1 MSTTSK
7 SRKKMARRKS
17 ISDILAQ
24 TERIMASGGGGIYRS
39 PGRHMS
45 TAREWR
51 VVNASNR
58 YVDNISGTRQYDKDS
73 PGKADNRKYSRRTY
87 MGLNAG

>member
-1 MSTTSK
+1 
-7 SRKKMARRKS
+7 MARRKS

-24 TERIMASGGGGIYRS
+24 TDRILKSGGGGIYRNAS
-39 PGRHMS
+39 KRMS

-73 PGKADNRKYSRRTY
+73 PRKADNRKYSRSTY

>member
-1 MSTTSK
+1 
-7 SRKKMARRKS
+7 MARRKS

-51 VVNASNR
+51 VVNAADR
-58 YVDNISGTRQYDKDS
+58 YTDNIMGTRKFQKDNRFKAYD
-73 PGKADNRKYSRRTY
+73 RKYSRSTY

>member
-1 MSTTSK
+1 
-7 SRKKMARRKS
+7 MARRKS

-24 TERIMASGGGGIYRS
+24 TDRIMRRGGGGIYRTAEK
-39 PGRHMS
+39 HMS

-73 PGKADNRKYSRRTY
+73 PRKADSRKYSRSTY

>member
-1 MSTTSK
+1 
-7 SRKKMARRKS
+7 MARRKS

-24 TERIMASGGGGIYRS
+24 TDRILRRGGGGIYRNA
-39 PGRHMS
+39 GKHMS

-73 PGKADNRKYSRRTY
+73 PRKADSRKYSRSTY

>member
-1 MSTTSK
+1 MD
-7 SRKKMARRKS
+7 MARRKS

-24 TERIMASGGGGIYRS
+24 TNRIIKSGGGGIYRNAFRRAGKQS
-39 PGRHMS
+39 MS

-51 VVNASNR
+51 VINASNR
-58 YVDNISGTRQYDKDS
+58 YVDNISGTRRYDKDS
-73 PGKADNRKYSRRTY
+73 PGKADSRKYSRSTY

>member
-1 MSTTSK
+1 
-7 SRKKMARRKS
+7 
-17 ISDILAQ
+17 
-24 TERIMASGGGGIYRS
+24 
-39 PGRHMS
+39 MS

-58 YVDNISGTRQYDKDS
+58 YVDNISGTRQYDKDRHH
-73 PGKADNRKYSRRTY
+73 KADYRKYPRSIY

>member
-1 MSTTSK
+1 MD
-7 SRKKMARRKS
+7 MARRKS

-24 TERIMASGGGGIYRS
+24 TDRILSRGGGGIYRNA
-39 PGRHMS
+39 GKHMS

-73 PGKADNRKYSRRTY
+73 PRKADSRKYSRSTY

>member
-1 MSTTSK
+1 
-7 SRKKMARRKS
+7 MARRKS
-17 ISDILAQ
+17 IDDILAQ
-24 TERIMASGGGGIYRS
+24 TDRIMRLGGGGIYRTA
-39 PGRHMS
+39 GKHMS

-58 YVDNISGTRQYDKDS
+58 YVDNISGTRQYDKDRHH
-73 PGKADNRKYSRRTY
+73 KADYRKYPRSIY

>member
-1 MSTTSK
+1 
-7 SRKKMARRKS
+7 MARRKS

-24 TERIMASGGGGIYRS
+24 EDRILASGGGGIYRRA
-39 PGRHMS
+39 GRQSMS
-45 TAREWR
+45 NAREWR
-51 VVNASNR
+51 VVNAVNR